1 MSRARALGLTLYE
14 LGAVARSLLG
24 VLAVA
29 AIALYLGT
37 PGAAVAAGG
46 AAALAGATALQDS
59 PRSRIPVVV
68 TVSVEMALAVAL
80 GGLTGGWTPLFLVA
94 VAAWCFL
101 AGMQWALSANA
112 GMLASG
118 AAVLLVTASPTA
130 GSGTAALTS
139 AGLALLGGL
148 TQAVLIAVWPQHRW
162 RDQTEALTHA
172 YRALGADA
180 HRLATEPGAQIDR
193 MPLIRLRE
201 AFTLSEAQAR
211 RRPPAYRGWYGL
223 PERIAVTLTA
233 LGREGPRDP
242 AAADTLQATGD
253 LLELIARRAH
263 RREVGPAL
271 ARLDAAAAAT
281 GGTTG
286 VVAQRL
292 YRQLSEAV
300 ELRFGQFEPEQVAQL
315 RRPGLP
321 HSWAAAV
328 DLMRA
333 QLHWRSPILRHAVR
347 LAIAVTVGVA
357 MARASGAEHAYW
369 IAVTVL
375 MVLRPE
381 TAHTYTR
388 CVGRI
393 TGNAIGVVVA
403 STVTALLHPG
413 GLVSAALAVACLG
426 IAYLGAEFGYFAVSA
441 ALAAAIIFLL
451 DVGGSVDAATVEQ
464 RWLATIIGGALA
476 VIVHVGLPDNAL
488 VRLRQR
494 AGELLKTEIDY
505 AATVIKAFVHDVD
518 HPAETLSTA
527 WQRAAS
533 ARTAFEAAVGA
544 TRTENPAIRRWL
556 RPYRASLNAVT
567 TSCATLES
575 TLPAHPS
582 PTLNRE
588 FTSAI
593 DGYVKALMGNPATPA
608 APWRVDTEQLN
619 AASVAVRDAAPLLG
633 PDDGPARVLVGE
645 LATITRVLVEI
656 ANTSPATPAA
666 G

>member
-1 MSRARALGLTLYE
+1 MSRARTLGLTLYE
-14 LGAVARSLLG
+14 FGAVARSLLG

-59 PRSRIPVVV
+59 PRSRIPIVV
-68 TVSVEMALAVAL
+68 TVSVEMAVAVAV
-80 GGLTGGWTPLFLVA
+80 GGLTSGWAPLFLVA

-118 AAVLLVTASPTA
+118 AAVLLVTASPTGA
-130 GSGTAALTS
+130 SDTTVLMS

-148 TQAVLIAVWPQHRW
+148 TQAVLIAVWPQRRW
-162 RDQTEALTHA
+162 RDQSEALTQA
-172 YRALGADA
+172 YRALGTEA

-242 AAADTLQATGD
+242 AAADTLRATGD

-271 ARLDAAAAAT
+271 ARLNAAADAT
-281 GGTTG
+281 DGTTA

-321 HSWAAAV
+321 DSWAAAV

-347 LAIAVTVGVA
+347 LAIAVTAGMA
-357 MARASGAEHAYW
+357 MARASGSEHAYW

-393 TGNAIGVVVA
+393 TGTAIGVIAA

-413 GLVSAALAVACLG
+413 GLLSAALAVACLG

-451 DVGGSVDAATVEQ
+451 DVGGSVDAAAVEQ
-464 RWLATIIGGALA
+464 RWLATIVGGALA
-476 VIVHVGLPDNAL
+476 IIVHVALPDNAL

-505 AATVIKAFVHDVD
+505 AAAVIKAFVHDVD

-544 TRTENPAIRRWL
+544 TRTEDPAIRRWL
-556 RPYRASLNAVT
+556 RPYRAALNAVT

-575 TLPAHPS
+575 TLPVHPS
-582 PTLNRE
+582 STLSRE

-619 AASVAVRDAAPLLG
+619 AASIAVRDAAPLLG

-645 LATITRVLVEI
+645 LATITRVLVDV
-656 ANTSPATPAA
+656 ANAGPATSAA

>member
-1 MSRARALGLTLYE
+1 LTLYE
-14 LGAVARSLLG
+14 FGAVARSLLG

-29 AIALYLGT
+29 ALALYLGT
-37 PGAAVAAGG
+37 PGSAIAAGG
-46 AAALAGATALQDS
+46 AGALAGATALQDS
-59 PRSRIPVVV
+59 PRSRIPVVL
-68 TVSVEMALAVAL
+68 TVSAETALAVAV
-80 GGLTGGWTPLFLVA
+80 GGLTGQWAPLFLIA

-118 AAVLLVTASPTA
+118 AAVLLVTASATA
-130 GSGTAALTS
+130 DTGTAALTS

-148 TQAVLIAVWPQHRW
+148 TQAVLIAVWPQRRW
-162 RDQTEALTHA
+162 RNQSEALTQA

-193 MPLIRLRE
+193 LPLIRLRE
-201 AFTLSEAQAR
+201 AFTLSEAQAQ
-211 RRPPAYRGWYGL
+211 RRPPVYRGWYGL

-242 AAADTLQATGD
+242 AAADTLRATGD

-263 RREVGPAL
+263 RHEVGPAL
-271 ARLDAAAAAT
+271 TRLNAAADAT
-281 GGTTG
+281 DGTTATA
-286 VVAQRL
+286 AQRL

-300 ELRFGQFEPEQVAQL
+300 ELRFGQFEPEQVAPL

-321 HSWAAAV
+321 HAWTAAV

-333 QLHWRSPILRHAVR
+333 QLQWRSPILRHAVR
-347 LAIAVTVGVA
+347 LTIAVTAGLA

-393 TGNAIGVVVA
+393 AGNAIGVVAA
-403 STVTALLHPG
+403 STVTTLLHPS

-426 IAYLGAEFGYFAVSA
+426 IAYLGAEFGYFAVNA

-451 DVGGSVDAATVEQ
+451 DVDGSAGAATVEQ
-464 RWLATIIGGALA
+464 RWLATVVGGALA
-476 VIVHVGLPDNAL
+476 LIVHVGLPDNAL

-505 AATVIKAFVHDVD
+505 AATVIKGFVHDVD
-518 HPAETLSTA
+518 HPADTLSTA
-527 WQRAAS
+527 WQRAES
-533 ARTAFEAAVGA
+533 ARSAFEAAVGA
-544 TRTENPAIRRWL
+544 TRTENAVIRRWL

-593 DGYVKALMGNPATPA
+593 DGYVKALTGNPATPA

-619 AASVAVRDAAPLLG
+619 AAAVAVRDAASLLG

-645 LATITRVLVEI
+645 LATITRVLVDI
-656 ANTSPATPAA
+656 ANAGPAA
-666 G
+666 PAAD

>member
-14 LGAVARSLLG
+14 FGAVARSLLG

-29 AIALYLGT
+29 ALALYLGT
-37 PGAAVAAGG
+37 PGSAIAAAG

-68 TVSVEMALAVAL
+68 AVSAETALAVAV
-80 GGLTGGWTPLFLVA
+80 GGLTGRWTPLFLVA

-118 AAVLLVTASPTA
+118 AAVLLVTASATA
-130 GSGTAALTS
+130 DTGTAALTS
-139 AGLALLGGL
+139 AGLALLAGL
-148 TQAVLIAVWPQHRW
+148 TQAVLIAVWPQRRW
-162 RDQTEALTHA
+162 RNQSEALTQA

-201 AFTLSEAQAR
+201 AFTLSEAQAQ

-233 LGREGPRDP
+233 LAREGPRDP
-242 AAADTLQATGD
+242 AAADTLRATGD

-263 RREVGPAL
+263 RHDVGPAL
-271 ARLDAAAAAT
+271 TRLSAAADAT
-281 GGTTG
+281 DGTTAAA
-286 VVAQRL
+286 AQRL

-300 ELRFGQFEPEQVAQL
+300 ELRFGQFEPEQVAPL
-315 RRPGLP
+315 RRTGLP
-321 HSWAAAV
+321 HAWTAAV

-333 QLHWRSPILRHAVR
+333 QLQWRSPILRHAVR
-347 LAIAVTVGVA
+347 LTIAVTVGLA
-357 MARASGAEHAYW
+357 MARASGAEYAYW

-393 TGNAIGVVVA
+393 ASNAVGVVAA
-403 STVTALLHPG
+403 STVTTLLHPS

-426 IAYLGAEFGYFAVSA
+426 IAYLGAEFGYFAVNA

-451 DVGGSVDAATVEQ
+451 DVAGSVGAAAVEQ
-464 RWLATIIGGALA
+464 RWLATVIGGALA
-476 VIVHVGLPDNAL
+476 VIVHVSLPDNAL

-505 AATVIKAFVHDVD
+505 AATVIKGFVHDVD
-518 HPAETLSTA
+518 HPADTLSTA
-527 WQRAAS
+527 WQRAES
-533 ARTAFEAAVGA
+533 ARAAFEAAVGA
-544 TRTENPAIRRWL
+544 TRTENAVIRRWL

-619 AASVAVRDAAPLLG
+619 AAAVAVRDAASSLG

-645 LATITRVLVEI
+645 LATITRVLVDI
-656 ANTSPATPAA
+656 ANASPAA